1 MGAVGAFLADVFLQW
16 CVVNEFLNSEKEEL
30 LDENFHL
37 REEIRY
43 QYNESNIVGVSGSIR
58 RVVEQARRVAPST
71 ATVLIHGETG
81 TGKEL
86 IARLIHENGPR
97 SNKPLIS
104 VNCGALSESLLESEL
119 FGHIK
124 GAFTGAVSDRK
135 GRFEAANGGTIFL
148 DEIGEISPA
157 MQVRLLRVLQEAEIV
172 RVGDHKTRKL
182 DVRVIAATNRNLE
195 EEVQA
200 GNFRADLF
208 YRLNVVYLSVPALRQ
223 RNEDIPLLLEHFL
236 SKYSQR
242 NCKFIEGISREAL
255 EIMKAYPW
263 PGNVRELE
271 NCVEKMVVM
280 APSNEINSEL
290 LPLALMA
297 YSGKAP
303 TDPSNERP
311 PEKAAAIVHDG
322 EFNAEAF
329 DALLRQFLENE
340 TNECRESGRNDLYAQ
355 VRSKWERYLFEVV
368 LSSVNNNK
376 SKAAT
381 LLGITR
387 NTLNTRLND
396 LSSVTRQ
403 WTVT

>member
-1 MGAVGAFLADVFLQW
+1 M
-16 CVVNEFLNSEKEEL
+16 
-30 LDENFHL
+30 
-37 REEIRY
+37 
-43 QYNESNIVGVSGSIR
+43 
-58 RVVEQARRVAPST
+58 
-71 ATVLIHGETG
+71 
-81 TGKEL
+81 
-86 IARLIHENGPR
+86 
-97 SNKPLIS
+97 
-104 VNCGALSESLLESEL
+104 NCGALSESLLESEL

-280 APSNEINSEL
+280 APGNEINSDL

-303 TDPSNERP
+303 PDPVADRGV
-311 PEKAAAIVHDG
+311 PETATIIATDG

-329 DALLRQFLENE
+329 DTLLRQFLEME
-340 TNECRESGRNDLYAQ
+340 TSECRESGRNDLYAQ